1 MSLHC
6 ALEGVAKGSGSYIYN
21 IYWTRSLFIFFS
33 PVWKYCIVTQERI
46 NTSFC
51 TERDVIGHLGAHWE
65 GKQKRNA
72 YGIFVCNGFSFIG
85 MVLGDWHKGRGVW
98 GRGVFWKTKTGSH
111 SWQKIEQARRGMRE
125 FLFVCPG
132 ENLRSLFFPF
142 ISLFPPPTASSL
154 HPLCFLF
161 SSHYLTKLLFPPKHP
176 PDLWQWGICTST
188 GTNTPFIIPPTN
200 RLSCCF
206 CVSVLSFSTSLS
218 PPLCLLFFFSHIPCL
233 LHPLFYHFLTCFIFF
248 IPSCLALLL
257 STTLFFFSPEVLCS
271 SLAPSPRPRPDIK
284 GSMNEY
290 LPSVTSEV
298 HTCTHLHTPVL
309 THTHRVTN
317 TNVDQVLTNKW
328 THEP

>member
-1 MSLHC
+1 MVTYRWLNFFFKTNLLSCLCIVPWKVWLKVLDH
-6 ALEGVAKGSGSYIYN
+6 VSI
-21 IYWTRSLFIFFS
+21 IFIEQDLYLFFS

-154 HPLCFLF
+154 HPLCSLF

-206 CVSVLSFSTSLS
+206 CFSVLSFSTSLS
-218 PPLCLLFFFSHIPCL
+218 PPLCLFLSLSHL
-233 LHPLFYHFLTCFIFF
+233 LSSTPTLLSLPHLFYLFYSFLFGFIALDYACFFL
-248 IPSCLALLL
+248 PQSALQL
-257 STTLFFFSPEVLCS
+257 SGSLSSPQ
-271 SLAPSPRPRPDIK
+271 AR
-284 GSMNEY
+284 Y
-290 LPSVTSEV
+290 
-298 HTCTHLHTPVL
+298 
-309 THTHRVTN
+309 
-317 TNVDQVLTNKW
+317 
-328 THEP
+328 